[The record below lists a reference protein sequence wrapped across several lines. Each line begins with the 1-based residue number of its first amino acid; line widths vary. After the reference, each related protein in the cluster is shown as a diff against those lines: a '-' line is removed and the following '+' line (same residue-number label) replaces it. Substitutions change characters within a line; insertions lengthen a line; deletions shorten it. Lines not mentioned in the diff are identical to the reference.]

1 MHGIAQ
7 DLRHGVRLLLS
18 NPGFT
23 VVVILSLGLGI
34 GANTA
39 IFQLLNAVRLRSLPV
54 QNPAQLA
61 EVRIAGGNAGMG
73 VNDSY
78 GALTRPMWEQI
89 RRAHPP
95 FSGVLAWGEDQ
106 MGVGEGSNLQFV
118 QGITV
123 SGDFFGV
130 LGVRPWRGRLFASGD
145 EHTCPES
152 TAVVGYAFWQSKMGG
167 REIDSSTKLLVNGEL
182 KQIIGVTPP
191 SFFGLAVGE
200 RFDVALPFCQPKQL
214 SRNLFDV
221 TVMGR
226 LQPGWTLPSASAQLA
241 AVSPGVMA
249 ATEITG
255 YDARTIERYRSFRL
269 AAYSASSGVSYLRQT
284 YDSSLWLLLGITGL
298 VLLIACSNLANLMLA
313 RAGAREREIAVRLA
327 LGAARI
333 RLLRLLLVESS
344 LLAASG
350 AALGVGLAVLLS
362 RALVLAISTED
373 NPVNLVAGTDCRVLL
388 FGQAAQ

>member
-1 MHGIAQ
+1 
-7 DLRHGVRLLLS
+7 
-18 NPGFT
+18 
-23 VVVILSLGLGI
+23 
-34 GANTA
+34 
-39 IFQLLNAVRLRSLPV
+39 
-54 QNPAQLA
+54 
-61 EVRIAGGNAGMG
+61 MG

-106 MGVGEGSNLQFV
+106 MGVGEGSNFQFV

-200 RFDVALPFCQPKQL
+200 RFDVALPF
-214 SRNLFDV
+214 
-221 TVMGR
+221 
-226 LQPGWTLPSASAQLA
+226 LPTKA
-241 AVSPGVMA
+241 
-249 ATEITG
+249 
-255 YDARTIERYRSFRL
+255 IEPQS
-269 AAYSASSGVSYLRQT
+269 V
-284 YDSSLWLLLGITGL
+284 
-298 VLLIACSNLANLMLA
+298 
-313 RAGAREREIAVRLA
+313 
-327 LGAARI
+327 
-333 RLLRLLLVESS
+333 
-344 LLAASG
+344 
-350 AALGVGLAVLLS
+350 
-362 RALVLAISTED
+362 
-373 NPVNLVAGTDCRVLL
+373 
-388 FGQAAQ
+388 